1 MIERDICVSAA
12 LMALLRREETVRGI
26 AARFGVTEAQV
37 LEWQDV
43 FVSAGILAVT
53 NYRNGRRFGSTSAM
67 SADEPGAT
75 RSGGPLFASYLTTT
89 PLTPTPSTTPM
100 SDSVLP
106 GVLPGDSEN
115 RI

>member
-43 FVSAGILAVT
+43 FIAAGVLAVT
-53 NYRNGRRFGSTSAM
+53 NYRNGRRFGASSSA
-67 SADEPGAT
+67 SAEELGESLAGASFFEP
-75 RSGGPLFASYLTTT
+75 FLTTT
-89 PLTPTPSTTPM
+89 PITPTTPM
-100 SDSVLP
+100 P
-106 GVLPGDSEN
+106 H
-115 RI
+115 